1 MAERTGSETILF
13 LATHQESIGIENWEL
28 LSIGNLSS
36 SVPEAGIFFY
46 THDMPL
52 VLNSNI
58 GVAIGLAN
66 GTFGKAKGFI
76 LDPTSSIYRIEDSN
90 VLVVTKPPLCVFM
103 EVGKANHEPFE
114 GLEQSMVPIFPVS
127 FRVDLQNVSGKKRSC
142 KREQVSCSPAFA
154 MTDYRVQGQTYDNI
168 IVDLVS

>member
-13 LATHQESIGIENWEL
+13 LATHHCEDSESIEDWEL
-28 LSIGNLSS
+28 LSIGDLSS
-36 SVPEAGIFFY
+36 SVPGAGIFFY

-76 LDPTSSIYRIEDSN
+76 LDPTSSIYRISRRFECLSRYETSIMC
-90 VLVVTKPPLCVFM
+90 LYGGRKS
-103 EVGKANHEPFE
+103 EP
-114 GLEQSMVPIFPVS
+114 
-127 FRVDLQNVSGKKRSC
+127 
-142 KREQVSCSPAFA
+142 
-154 MTDYRVQGQTYDNI
+154 
-168 IVDLVS
+168 